1 MIIDGKKIA
10 GELKATLLART
21 KRMRIRPGF
30 AAVLVGSDP
39 ASVLYVER
47 KGEMAHELGFYF
59 KKVQLPTSSSQKKVT
74 AVLDALSA
82 ERKIHG
88 IIVQVP
94 LPSHI
99 ALDEVA
105 HHIDPKKDI
114 DCFHPDNLA
123 RLFFTKIGSGT
134 TNRKPSGSLDFA
146 RDDSV
151 GKQTPFSPPT
161 PEAVLRLIQST
172 GQELKTSGIVVIGD
186 GFFARQISA
195 HCLNQGAV
203 VTLVHSRAARLA
215 QLTRQADVVI
225 TAVGRAGYLTGAM
238 IKKGAVVIDV
248 GITKRGK
255 NVVGDVNFASVSRKA
270 RAVTPVPGGVGP
282 LTVAVLMENV
292 LEAAIFLTKS

>member
-10 GELKATLLART
+10 DELQQDL
-21 KRMRIRPGF
+21 KRRAVHIKKRPGF
-30 AAVLVGSDP
+30 AAVLVGDDP
-39 ASVLYVER
+39 ASMVYVER
-47 KGEMAHELGFYF
+47 KGQMAHELGFYF
-59 KKVQLPTSSSQKKVT
+59 QKIH
-74 AVLDALSA
+74 LSA
-82 ERKIHG
+82 SVKQARVISALDDLSRDRRLHG
-88 IIVQVP
+88 IILQVP

-105 HHIDPKKDI
+105 HHIDPRKDI

-123 RLFFTKIGSGT
+123 KLFFAKMKSAKTCLT
-134 TNRKPSGSLDFA
+134 TFL
-146 RDDSV
+146 
-151 GKQTPFSPPT
+151 PFSPPT

-172 GQELKTSGIVVIGD
+172 GQELNTSNIVVIGD

-203 VTLVHSRAARLA
+203 VTLVHSKAARLA
-215 QLTRQADVVI
+215 RLSREADVVI
-225 TAVGRAGYLTGAM
+225 TAVGRAGYLTGTM

-248 GITKRGK
+248 GITKQGTK
-255 NVVGDVNFASVSRKA
+255 VVGDVDFPSVNRKA

-292 LEAAIFLTKS
+292 LKAAR

>member
-10 GELKATLLART
+10 DEFKLDLKQRAVRLRQGFGAVQ
-21 KRMRIRPGF
+21 PGF
-30 AAVLVGSDP
+30 AAVLVGDDP

-59 KKVQLPTSSSQKKVT
+59 KKVQLPSSSSQEKVT
-74 AVLDALSA
+74 TVLDALSA
-82 ERKIHG
+82 DRKIHG
-88 IIVQVP
+88 IILQVP
-94 LPSHI
+94 LPLHI
-99 ALDEVA
+99 ALDEVS
-105 HHIDPKKDI
+105 HHITPEKDI

-123 RLFFTKIGSGT
+123 KLFL
-134 TNRKPSGSLDFA
+134 NKPTIA
-146 RDDSV
+146 
-151 GKQTPFSPPT
+151 PPT

-172 GQELKTSGIVVIGD
+172 GQELKTSNIVVIGD

-203 VTLVHSRAARLA
+203 VTLIHSKAARLA
-215 QLTRQADVVI
+215 RLSREADVVI

-248 GITKRGK
+248 GITKQGTK
-255 NVVGDVNFASVSRKA
+255 VVGDVDFSSVSRKA

-292 LEAAIFLTKS
+292 LMAAQSLTKK

>member
-10 GELKATLLART
+10 EELKQGIFRRAKKL
-21 KRMRIRPGF
+21 KVCPGF
-30 AAVLVGSDP
+30 AAVLVGDDP

-59 KKVQLPTSSSQKKVT
+59 KKVQLPSSSSQEKVT
-74 AVLDALSA
+74 TVLDALSA
-82 ERKIHG
+82 DRKIHG
-88 IIVQVP
+88 IILQVP
-94 LPSHI
+94 LPLHI

-105 HHIDPKKDI
+105 HHIAPGKDI

-123 RLFFTKIGSGT
+123 KLFLGRKGSGAFFVKNAILT
-134 TNRKPSGSLDFA
+134 SQKKLL
-146 RDDSV
+146 
-151 GKQTPFSPPT
+151 TPFSPPT

-172 GQELKTSGIVVIGD
+172 GQDVSVSDVVVIGD

-195 HCLNQGAV
+195 HFLNQGAV
-203 VTLVHSRAARLA
+203 VTLVHSRAERLPA
-215 QLTRQADVVI
+215 LTRAADVVI

-255 NVVGDVNFASVSRKA
+255 KVVGDVDFLSVSRKA

-292 LEAAIFLTKS
+292 LKATQSLTKK

>member
-10 GELKATLLART
+10 EELIQSVKARASRV
-21 KRMRIRPGF
+21 RIQPGF
-30 AAVLVGSDP
+30 AAVLVGDDT

-59 KKVQLPTSSSQKKVT
+59 KKVQFPTSSLQKKVT
-74 AVLDALSA
+74 TVLDTLSA
-82 ERKIHG
+82 DPKIHG
-88 IIVQVP
+88 IILQVP
-94 LPSHI
+94 LPPHI

-105 HHIDPKKDI
+105 HHIAHEKDI
-114 DCFHPDNLA
+114 DCFHPDNLSK
-123 RLFFTKIGSGT
+123 LFL
-134 TNRKPSGSLDFA
+134 NKPT
-146 RDDSV
+146 V
-151 GKQTPFSPPT
+151 CPPT

-172 GQELKTSGIVVIGD
+172 GQDLKASDVVVIGD

-203 VTLVHSRAARLA
+203 VTLVHSKAVRLA
-215 QLTRQADVVI
+215 KLSREADVVI
-225 TAVGRAGYLTGAM
+225 TAVGSAGYLTGSM

-255 NVVGDVNFASVSRKA
+255 KVVGDVDFASVSRKA

-292 LEAAIFLTKS
+292 LKAARGN